1 MSDRARDD
9 RRLTVIVVP
18 HGDLETRTY
27 EIPYRKL
34 KLAIAVAVV
43 AVAVVGIVVAA
54 WFPVLSQASRVPA
67 LVRELEELEG
77 ERARVVELAQTL
89 AEVEAQ
95 YERVRQMLGADGVS
109 GDDSL
114 MALPALRSPGEDAA
128 TAPGAGD
135 SELLDWPLPVAGFIT
150 RSREASARQ
159 GEHPGLD
166 IAVPAETEI
175 RASGEGVVKEARQ
188 DRVYGDYVLV
198 DHGEGLESLYGHAS
212 RVLVR
217 EGDRVSRG
225 QLIALAGS
233 TGLSSAPHL
242 HFEIRKNGRAV
253 DPLQY
258 VRQP

>member
-1 MSDRARDD
+1 MSEREKDD

-27 EIPYRKL
+27 EVPYRKL
-34 KLAIAVAVV
+34 KLALGGAVGVL
-43 AVAVVGIVVAA
+43 AVVGIVVAS
-54 WFPVLSQASRVPA
+54 WFPVLAQASRVPA

-77 ERARVVELAQTL
+77 ERTRVVELAQTL

-95 YERVRQMLGADGVS
+95 YDRVRQMLGADGTS
-109 GDDSL
+109 DDSTVT
-114 MALPALRSPGEDAA
+114 LPPLRSPGDGAEQ
-128 TAPGAGD
+128 PGVGGQ
-135 SELLDWPLPVAGFIT
+135 ELLDWPLPVAGFIT
-150 RSREASARQ
+150 RSRESSTRA

-166 IAVPAETEI
+166 ISVRAETEI
-175 RASGEGVVKEARQ
+175 RASGAGVVKEARQ
-188 DRVYGDYVLV
+188 DPVYGDYVLV
-198 DHGEGLESLYGHAS
+198 DHGDGLESLYGHAS

-217 EGDRVSRG
+217 EGDPVNRG

>member
-1 MSDRARDD
+1 MSDRERDE

-34 KLAIAVAVV
+34 KLAIAGAVV
-43 AVAVVGIVVAA
+43 AVALMGIVVAA

-67 LVRELEELEG
+67 LVRELEELEV
-77 ERARVVELAQTL
+77 ERAHVVQLAQTL

-95 YERVRQMLGADGVS
+95 YERVRQMLGADGAS

-114 MALPALRSPGEDAA
+114 MALPPLRSPGDDAA
-128 TAPGAGD
+128 IEPGAGD
-135 SELLDWPLPVAGFIT
+135 AELLDWPLPVAGFIT
-150 RSREASARQ
+150 RSREESARQ

-188 DRVYGDYVLV
+188 DRVYGHYVLV

-242 HFEIRKNGRAV
+242 HFEIRKNGRTV

>member
-1 MSDRARDD
+1 MSEREKDD

-27 EIPYRKL
+27 EVPYRKL
-34 KLAIAVAVV
+34 KLAIGGAIVVVVVVGMVV
-43 AVAVVGIVVAA
+43 AS
-54 WFPVLSQASRVPA
+54 WFPVLAQASRVPV

-95 YERVRQMLGADGVS
+95 YERVRQMLGADGPS
-109 GDDSL
+109 GDSTV
-114 MALPALRSPGEDAA
+114 ALPPLRSPGDGAEQ
-128 TAPGAGD
+128 PGVGGQ
-135 SELLDWPLPVAGFIT
+135 ELLDWPLPVAGFIT
-150 RSREASARQ
+150 RSREGSSRA

-166 IAVPAETEI
+166 IAVGAETEI
-175 RASGEGVVKEARQ
+175 RASGAGVVKEARQ
-188 DRVYGDYVLV
+188 DPVYGDYVLV
-198 DHGEGLESLYGHAS
+198 DHGDGLESLYGHAS

-217 EGDRVSRG
+217 EGDRVTRG
-225 QLIALAGS
+225 RLIALAGS

>member
-1 MSDRARDD
+1 MDE

-34 KLAIAVAVV
+34 KLAIGAALVVVVLVGVVV
-43 AVAVVGIVVAA
+43 ASL
-54 WFPVLSQASRVPA
+54 FPVLAQASRVPT

-89 AEVEAQ
+89 SDVEAQ
-95 YERVRQMLGADGVS
+95 YERVRQMLGADGTS
-109 GDDSL
+109 DDSTV
-114 MALPALRSPGEDAA
+114 ALPPLRSPGDVAER
-128 TAPGAGD
+128 PGAAD
-135 SELLDWPLPVAGFIT
+135 TNLLDWPLPVAGFIT
-150 RSREASARQ
+150 RSREGSSRQ

-166 IAVPAETEI
+166 IAVRAETEI
-175 RASGEGVVKEARQ
+175 RAAGAGVVKEARQ
-188 DRVYGDYVLV
+188 DTVYGEYVLI
-198 DHGEGLESLYGHAS
+198 DHGDGLESLYGHAS

-233 TGLSSAPHL
+233 TGVSSAPHL
-242 HFEIRKNGRAV
+242 HFEVRKNGRAV
-253 DPLQY
+253 DPLLY

>member
-1 MSDRARDD
+1 
-9 RRLTVIVVP
+9 
-18 HGDLETRTY
+18 
-27 EIPYRKL
+27 
-34 KLAIAVAVV
+34 
-43 AVAVVGIVVAA
+43 
-54 WFPVLSQASRVPA
+54 
-67 LVRELEELEG
+67 
-77 ERARVVELAQTL
+77 
-89 AEVEAQ
+89 
-95 YERVRQMLGADGVS
+95 
-109 GDDSL
+109 
-114 MALPALRSPGEDAA
+114 
-128 TAPGAGD
+128 
-135 SELLDWPLPVAGFIT
+135 LLDWPLPVAGFIT
-150 RSREASARQ
+150 RSREESARQ

-188 DRVYGDYVLV
+188 DRVYGQYVLV

>member
-1 MSDRARDD
+1 MSEREKDD

-27 EIPYRKL
+27 EVPYRKL
-34 KLAIAVAVV
+34 KLAIGGAIGVL
-43 AVAVVGIVVAA
+43 AVVGIVVGS
-54 WFPVLSQASRVPA
+54 WFPVLARASRVSA

-95 YERVRQMLGADGVS
+95 YDRVRQMLGADGTS
-109 GDDSL
+109 GDSSVT
-114 MALPALRSPGEDAA
+114 LPPLRSPGDGAEQ
-128 TAPGAGD
+128 PGVGGE
-135 SELLDWPLPVAGFIT
+135 ELLDWPLPVAGFIT
-150 RSREASARQ
+150 RSRESSTRA

-166 IAVPAETEI
+166 ISVRAETEI
-175 RASGEGVVKEARQ
+175 RASGAGVVKEARQ
-188 DRVYGDYVLV
+188 DPVYGDYVLV
-198 DHGEGLESLYGHAS
+198 DHGDGLESLYGHAS

-217 EGDRVSRG
+217 EGDPVNRG